1 MSLPHARLLGGCYEP
16 IGCLLRGAFWH
27 GMAMTLGTNCLMNI
41 NEEGPLAAES
51 KDPPVR
57 YIENDAAK

>member
-1 MSLPHARLLGGCYEP
+1 
-16 IGCLLRGAFWH
+16 
-27 GMAMTLGTNCLMNI
+27 MTLGTNCLMNI

>member
-1 MSLPHARLLGGCYEP
+1 
-16 IGCLLRGAFWH
+16 
-27 GMAMTLGTNCLMNI
+27 MTLGTNCLMNI
-41 NEEGPLAAES
+41 NEEGPFASES